1 MKKVV
6 IIIFILLLSS
16 IKIYSDNARYVT
28 HKAKKGD
35 GITTILVKY
44 NLQVNKF
51 NVDFF
56 KENNK
61 TNLNSD
67 FGLYIGKEYFLPIR
81 IFKYDGKSIRSSL
94 EINDLEFAKKI
105 QSYNM
110 NLFRK
115 KIKNSDYKID
125 QEIWLPLS
133 FDNEKSN
140 ENSEKITNKID
151 NKKIKENIPRNIVEP
166 LFGEKYKNVTV
177 SSNSLSNCI
186 FYLISGHGG
195 PDPGAIGYKDGN
207 ELHEDEYAYDVT
219 LRFARKLMENG
230 AEVYIIVQD
239 ENDGIRDEK
248 YLNNSSNEYHINK
261 KPIPLIQKDRLSER
275 IIIINDLYNQNKSKN
290 KKQYCVEIH
299 VDSRYTGQKV
309 DIFFYYQNA
318 NSEGKKLAN
327 ALMTTIKEKYDK
339 AQPGRGY
346 QGSVSQRGLYTL
358 RKALPTTVFIEI
370 GNIQNLRDQ
379 IRIIESNNRQA
390 IANWLC
396 DGFIYN
402 SMGK

>member
-35 GITTILVKY
+35 GITTVLVKY

-61 TNLNSD
+61 TNLSGD
-67 FGLYIGKEYFLPIR
+67 IGLFVGKEYFLPIR
-81 IFKYDGKSIRSSL
+81 IIKYDGKSIRSSL
-94 EINDLEFAKKI
+94 EINDFEFAKKI

-125 QEIWLPLS
+125 QEIWVPLS

-151 NKKIKENIPRNIVEP
+151 NKKIKESIPRNIVEL

-219 LRFARKLMENG
+219 LRLARKLMENG

-261 KPIPLIQKDRLSER
+261 KSIPLIQKDRLSER
-275 IIIINDLYNQNKSKN
+275 IIIVNDLYNQNKSKN

-327 ALMTTIKEKYDK
+327 GLMTTIKEKYDK

-370 GNIQNLRDQ
+370 GNIQNPRDQ